1 MLPHNNDVSCTS
13 LVVGVIIDGL
23 LHLSNIWVDHDT
35 SDVFKKIEI
44 IFNRYV
50 NEYIN
55 HRREL
60 DDKEREIL
68 ELRQASNVTNRDN
81 NMRRMIREKDL
92 IHIEQNKIQTIAPV
106 VTRYYKIVEIIMD
119 RIERYLSNNRKKN
132 EYIYH
137 MIAQSVSYVIDMN
150 RQPNMELIEQ
160 GVDMINR
167 IILSVNMTYEDNESG
182 GENYSQLADRLYQY
196 VDTHILNLI
205 QMVNDVVPYKT
216 ISLFVQCH
224 AFVTVTLCR
233 SGKKVRVIL
242 YK

>member
-1 MLPHNNDVSCTS
+1 MLPNNNDVSCTS

-55 HRREL
+55 NRREL

-68 ELRQASNVTNRDN
+68 ELRQASNVSNRDN

-92 IHIEQNKIQTIAPV
+92 IHIEQNKIQSIVPV

-137 MIAQSVSYVIDMN
+137 MIAQSVSHVIDIN
-150 RQPNMELIEQ
+150 RQPNMDLIEQ
-160 GVDMINR
+160 AVDMINR
-167 IILSVNMTYEDNESG
+167 IILTVNMTYEDNQSG
-182 GENYSQLADRLYQY
+182 GENYSNLADRLYQY
-196 VDTHILNLI
+196 VDSDILNVI
-205 QMVNDVVPYKT
+205 QTVNDVIPYKT

-233 SGKKVRVIL
+233 SGKKVTFI
-242 YK
+242 